1 MQISTPPAAPL
12 ALNQITDNRALVR
25 RAAFDLLARR
35 EHSQQELVTK
45 ISRRF
50 SRRPELGVTTELIQS
65 VLMNITEEGLQSD
78 QRYLESF
85 IRSRIQQGY
94 GPLRIAQ
101 ELKQKKISAEQFE
114 SLLDSRSPEW
124 IQRAKGVKERKFS
137 SGKASDQKS
146 FNNKERAKQMRFLQ
160 YRGYS
165 LDQIHSVFKS

>member
-1 MQISTPPAAPL
+1 LQSVPPPAAPL
-12 ALNQITDNRALVR
+12 TLKKTMDNRALVR

-50 SRRPELGVTTELIQS
+50 SKRPELGVTTELIQS

-101 ELKQKKISAEQFE
+101 ELKQKKITAEQFDP
-114 SLLDSRSPEW
+114 LLDSRSAEW
-124 IQRAKGVKERKFS
+124 IERAKAVKERKFS
-137 SGKASDQKS
+137 SGRIVDR
-146 FNNKERAKQMRFLQ
+146 KEQARQMRFLQ

-165 LDQIHSVFKS
+165 LDQIQAAFKS

>member
-12 ALNQITDNRALVR
+12 TLNQMMGQDNRARVR
-25 RAAFDLLARR
+25 GAAFDLLARR
-35 EHSQQELVTK
+35 EHSRQELVVK

-50 SRRPELGVTTELIQS
+50 ARRPELGVSTELIES
-65 VLMNITEEGLQSD
+65 VLMTIAEEGLQSD

-101 ELKQKKISAEQFE
+101 ELKQKKITAEQFE
-114 SLLDSRSPEW
+114 TLLDSRSPEW
-124 IQRAKGVKERKFS
+124 IERAKVVKDRKFS
-137 SGKASDQKS
+137 SGKAADQKE
-146 FNNKERAKQMRFLQ
+146 KAKQMRFLQ

-165 LDQIHSVFKS
+165 LDQIQSVFKA